1 LAFTE
6 FVAMS
11 SSNVKG
17 ARYDEEERILEIMFK
32 GGAIYQYYD
41 VDVDIWEGLLDAESK
56 GKFVW
61 EYIRDNYEYNR
72 IK

>member
-41 VDVDIWEGLLDAESK
+41 VDVDIWEG
-56 GKFVW
+56 
-61 EYIRDNYEYNR
+61 Y
-72 IK
+72 